1 MFQDA
6 QTKTLDI
13 NLDKVSSALRI
24 KRVIRILFL
33 FQDEA
38 KPKAN
43 VKNDAELEAHIAKKE
58 KRGHKRHGPHRK
70 WHEDEAKRHAHH
82 MHHKEFH
89 KRHHGNGGPLHPN
102 DVRRM
107 KEKLRQKMLEH
118 DLPHEDKRLK
128 RIMKT
133 GMKMIKK
140 GQRHLPRMNDS
151 RGQLHKEKAHWKF
164 SSVLLSFNTTESF
177 SLCN

>member
-1 MFQDA
+1 M
-6 QTKTLDI
+6 QTRTFGTKFDM
-13 NLDKVSSALRI
+13 VSSALWT

-43 VKNDAELEAHIAKKE
+43 VKSDAELEAHIAEKE
-58 KRGHKRHGPHRK
+58 KRGHKRHGPHHK
-70 WHEDEAKRHAHH
+70 WHEDEAKRRAHH
-82 MHHKEFH
+82 MHQKEFH

-107 KEKLRQKMLEH
+107 KEKLRQKMLKH

-128 RIMKT
+128 EIMKT
-133 GMKMIKK
+133 GMKMVKK
-140 GQRHLPRMNDS
+140 AQRQLPRGNDS
-151 RGQLHKEKAHWKF
+151 RGQLHKE
-164 SSVLLSFNTTESF
+164 N
-177 SLCN
+177 